1 MAETVPDATGTVLQ
15 LWAALLACVVLR
27 VCRWLAATCWVAAL
41 SLMLSAALIEGR
53 RGAKGRGGEG
63 LATPPLQLRQ
73 TLEKGEKLPE
83 ALDNGCFTVDI

>member
-53 RGAKGRGGEG
+53 RGAKGRGGAG
-63 LATPPLQLRQ
+63 DAAATTAPD
-73 TLEKGEKLPE
+73 TGKGRKVARGP
-83 ALDNGCFTVDI
+83 